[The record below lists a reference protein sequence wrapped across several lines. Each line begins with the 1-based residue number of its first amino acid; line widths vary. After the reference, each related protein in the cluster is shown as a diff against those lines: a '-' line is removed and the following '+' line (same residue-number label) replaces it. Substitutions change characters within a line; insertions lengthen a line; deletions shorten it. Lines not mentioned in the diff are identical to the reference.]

1 MRLETKFV
9 QVKNDPNVINA
20 INNLAAIWG
29 WTVQNVQ
36 VTDNKVTYE
45 GNSSGWVNEYGAH
58 ITTEVI
64 TEHTNYAS
72 ITYQRDMDHPNYA
85 RLRALEEDYNTSDNR
100 DFLSEEEKAVM
111 AQIKA
116 QIAPVHKKNKWI
128 KIISIIVAVYAGT
141 FGLFLNSEA
150 SSGSGTPFLL
160 VTVAAIISA
169 IYFGRKAS
177 KASVSENSTW
187 WNLSQQNEE
196 RREAHKKEL
205 IQQAR
210 MLV

>member
-45 GNSSGWVNEYGAH
+45 GNSTGWVNEYGAH

-100 DFLSEEEKAVM
+100 DFLSKEEKAEM
-111 AQIKA
+111 SQIEA
-116 QIAPVHKKNKWI
+116 QIAPVYKKNKWI
-128 KIISIIVAVYAGT
+128 KIISIIVAIYAVT
-141 FGLFLNSEA
+141 FGSFLNSEA
-150 SSGSGTPFLL
+150 SSGAGMALSLIA
-160 VTVAAIISA
+160 VAAIISA

-177 KASVSENSTW
+177 KATVFGNSTW
-187 WNLSQQNEE
+187 RNLNQQNEE

-205 IQQAR
+205 IHQAS
-210 MLV
+210 MLA